1 MAKQE
6 VDIGVEGNDG
16 TGDSIRESFRK
27 VNENFKEIYAIFGAG
42 GSIDFTTLGD
52 VSNEF
57 LVPRTVPFVNDS
69 ATAMDLVTFASDIA
83 NGGATDSILINYD
96 IGGKIILSTAYPCKC
111 FSRSPF
117 ESIDMGLL

>member
-57 LVPRTVPFVNDS
+57 LVPRTVPFVNDA

-96 IGGKIILSTAYPCKC
+96 IG
-111 FSRSPF
+111 
-117 ESIDMGLL
+117 